1 MYIRFEHK
9 NKIKEGF
16 LKGEKIALL
25 DREMLKGGEPTSET
39 VLVEDVTVLA
49 PCQPSKVVCVGLNYK
64 DHAKEMNMEM
74 PKEPLLFLKPSTSV
88 IGDGEKIIAPP
99 QSTRLD
105 YEGELAIVI
114 GQETKNIETEDAHE
128 YIFGYSCANDF
139 TARDLQLSDGQWARG
154 KSFDTFCPIGP
165 GIVKT
170 INENNAEIEL
180 RVNGSVKQKSNLNQL
195 IFNVYEIVS
204 YISKQMTLLPGDI
217 ILTGTPHGVGT
228 VVPGDTMTVS
238 ITGIGT
244 LTNTLTQA

>member
-1 MYIRFEHK
+1 M
-9 NKIKEGF
+9 G

-49 PCQPSKVVCVGLNYK
+49 PCQPSKVVRVGLNYK

-154 KSFDTFCPIGP
+154 KSFDTLCSIGP
-165 GIVKT
+165 GIVK
-170 INENNAEIEL
+170 
-180 RVNGSVKQKSNLNQL
+180 
-195 IFNVYEIVS
+195 
-204 YISKQMTLLPGDI
+204 
-217 ILTGTPHGVGT
+217 
-228 VVPGDTMTVS
+228 
-238 ITGIGT
+238 
-244 LTNTLTQA
+244 

>member
-1 MYIRFEHK
+1 MYIRFEYK

-16 LKGEKIALL
+16 LKDEKIALL
-25 DREMLKGGEPTSET
+25 DREMLAGGEPTSET
-39 VLVEDVTVLA
+39 VLVKDVTILA

-74 PKEPLLFLKPSTSV
+74 PTEPLLFLKPSTSV

-114 GQETKNIETEDAHE
+114 GQEAKNIDTKDSNK

-170 INENNAEIEL
+170 INENDAEIEL
-180 RVNGSVKQKSNLNQL
+180 RVNGSLKQKSNLNQL
-195 IFNVYEIVS
+195 IFNVDEIVS

>member
-88 IGDGEKIIAPP
+88 IGDGEKIIA
-99 QSTRLD
+99 SDRL
-105 YEGELAIVI
+105 
-114 GQETKNIETEDAHE
+114 
-128 YIFGYSCANDF
+128 
-139 TARDLQLSDGQWARG
+139 R
-154 KSFDTFCPIGP
+154 KS
-165 GIVKT
+165 
-170 INENNAEIEL
+170 A
-180 RVNGSVKQKSNLNQL
+180 
-195 IFNVYEIVS
+195 
-204 YISKQMTLLPGDI
+204 
-217 ILTGTPHGVGT
+217 
-228 VVPGDTMTVS
+228 
-238 ITGIGT
+238 
-244 LTNTLTQA
+244 